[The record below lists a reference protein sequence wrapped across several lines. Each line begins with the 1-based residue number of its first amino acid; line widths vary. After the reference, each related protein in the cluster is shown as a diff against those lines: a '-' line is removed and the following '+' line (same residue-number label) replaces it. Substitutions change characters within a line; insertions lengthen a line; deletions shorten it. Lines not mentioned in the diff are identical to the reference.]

1 MLTLRAFLSEEV
13 ISPLPNWCAS
23 TLNRRIP
30 EQSEIASILFS
41 WGRDH

>member
-1 MLTLRAFLSEEV
+1 MFTLRAFLSEEV
-13 ISPLPNWCAS
+13 VSPLPNWFAS

-30 EQSEIASILFS
+30 RQSEIASLLFS